1 MKASRMGR
9 LVALGVT
16 ALCVAGSIHTANA
29 TPAAGPL
36 QLTLPPPT
44 GPHPV
49 GTVSLHLVDP
59 SRHDPTA
66 DRDEPRE
73 LMISL
78 WYPTRRIG
86 GYPVAP
92 WLPAGA
98 ATRFLADNGLTPG
111 QVRVPLTH
119 GHEGAPV
126 DRHEGRL
133 PIVVY
138 SPGHGSIRSA
148 STVVVEELA
157 SRGYLV
163 VTIDHTYD
171 AEAVEFP
178 DGHVVPGLPDGM
190 VANPART
197 RVADTRFVLDQL
209 RLLDTGGNPDAE
221 HRRLPDGLRGSLDL
235 CRIGMFG
242 ESAGGSATANTMFED
257 RRIRAGLSMD
267 GPMFG
272 PVVTG
277 GLDRPFLLMDANRT
291 SRKLLADQQ
300 TFWSNLR
307 GWRLNTGLPGAA
319 HISYGD
325 EELLVP
331 QIAPLLGWSQE
342 EIDEQ
347 IGTLRP
353 ERVEAVQRAYPLAFL
368 DLHLRHQGQ
377 LLDGP
382 SPRYPEVTF
391 IP

>member
-1 MKASRMGR
+1 
-9 LVALGVT
+9 
-16 ALCVAGSIHTANA
+16 
-29 TPAAGPL
+29 
-36 QLTLPPPT
+36 
-44 GPHPV
+44 
-49 GTVSLHLVDP
+49 
-59 SRHDPTA
+59 
-66 DRDEPRE
+66 
-73 LMISL
+73 
-78 WYPTRRIG
+78 
-86 GYPVAP
+86 
-92 WLPAGA
+92 
-98 ATRFLADNGLTPG
+98 
-111 QVRVPLTH
+111 
-119 GHEGAPV
+119 
-126 DRHEGRL
+126 
-133 PIVVY
+133 
-138 SPGHGSIRSA
+138 
-148 STVVVEELA
+148 
-157 SRGYLV
+157 V

-178 DGHVVPGLPDGM
+178 DGHVVRGLPDG
-190 VANPART
+190 AEADPART

-209 RLLDTGGNPDAE
+209 RLLGTGGNPDAE
-221 HRRLPDGLRGSLDL
+221 HRGLPDGLRGSLDL

-257 RRIRAGLSMD
+257 RRITAGLSMD

-291 SRKLLADQQ
+291 SRKLLPDQQ

-342 EIDEQ
+342 EIDKQ

-353 ERVEAVQRAYPLAFL
+353 ERVEAVQRAYPLAFF
-368 DLHLRHQGQ
+368 DLHLRHEGH

-382 SPRYPEVTF
+382 SSRYPEVTF

>member
-1 MKASRMGR
+1 VKISRMGR
-9 LVALGVT
+9 LAALGVT

-29 TPAAGPL
+29 TPAAEPL

-44 GPHPV
+44 GPHSV

-66 DRDEPRE
+66 TRNAPRE

-78 WYPTRRIG
+78 WYPTG
-86 GYPVAP
+86 HTHGYPVAP

-111 QVRVPLTH
+111 RVRVPLTH
-119 GHEGAPV
+119 GHEGAPL

-133 PIVVY
+133 SIVLY
-138 SPGHGSIRSA
+138 SPGHGSVRSA

-171 AEAVEFP
+171 AEVVEFP
-178 DGHVVPGLPDGM
+178 DGHVVRGLPDG
-190 VANPART
+190 VGADPART

-209 RLLDTGGNPDAE
+209 RQLDNGSNPDAE
-221 HRRLPDGLRGSLDL
+221 GRRLPDGLRGSLDL

-257 RRIRAGLSMD
+257 QRIRAGLSMD

-291 SRKLLADQQ
+291 SRKLLPDQQ
-300 TFWSNLR
+300 MFWSNLR

-325 EELLVP
+325 EELIVP
-331 QIAPLLGWSQE
+331 QIAPLLDWSQE
-342 EIDEQ
+342 EINKE

-353 ERVEAVQRAYPLAFL
+353 ERVEAVQRAYPLAFF
-368 DLHLRHQGQ
+368 DLHLRHQGH

-382 SPRYPEVTF
+382 SRRYPEVTF